1 MLYFVIHLN
10 CTGKTTGVIIPFHN
24 FYCSVI
30 HVLWPQLQLLRTL
43 KSHCSHFKHER
54 PAGVSNALHT
64 KSGPNSRCSE
74 LVLSGLQ
81 WTLGPRNS
89 RVNLFQKTYS
99 NFRRCLQPELL
110 SYPLYFHWVNITLI
124 LPVPSEE
131 KVPCH
136 SYTQTLHACSSK
148 FCQVA
153 KTSHFFL
160 FYWSSKGDI
169 YQTEEGLM
177 GIWGLR
183 EDFLMDFVYSIRRSL
198 VSSHCSR
205 KQPLR
210 ERSPSHCWQHSDS
223 TGALKKLHGNVT
235 LKKNIHHSVR
245 CVTTSLCNKAICCVY
260 EWNTQAMICRSFQ
273 LIALHPHSAT
283 E

>member
-1 MLYFVIHLN
+1 MTTTAITQNTKIPLQPFQTWTTCRGFQ
-10 CTGKTTGVIIPFHN
+10 CTAYKIWPKFPL
-24 FYCSVI
+24 
-30 HVLWPQLQLLRTL
+30 LWACLVRSSMDTWPKEQQSQSFSEDLQQLQ
-43 KSHCSHFKHER
+43 EM
-54 PAGVSNALHT
+54 
-64 KSGPNSRCSE
+64 
-74 LVLSGLQ
+74 
-81 WTLGPRNS
+81 
-89 RVNLFQKTYS
+89 
-99 NFRRCLQPELL
+99 QPELL

-124 LPVPSEE
+124 LPMPSEE
-131 KVPCH
+131 KVSCH
-136 SYTQTLHACSSK
+136 GYTQTLHTCSSK

-177 GIWGLR
+177 GSWGLR